1 MKSYHPYTIRFPDGL
16 QALAVRSEE
25 VPDIPALVKALKLP
39 FQPQGLL
46 VLSGGAGLMDEE
58 TSARMRSFFQTL
70 AAIVKSKQLMVIDGG
85 TSAGIMALMGEAL
98 FREGGSAIHI
108 GVVPAKAE
116 ADSEGKIAEDILEPH
131 HSHFVLVE
139 TNQWGREVT
148 AMYGL
153 VEYFSKN
160 TPSAILLVNGGGL
173 SLQEIQH
180 GVRQGHIIVIFAG
193 SGRLAD
199 EIARAIQHPE
209 MHARAEIREL
219 IQEGR
224 FIIFDTSNSPQELQ
238 KLLVK

>member
-1 MKSYHPYTIRFPDGL
+1 
-16 QALAVRSEE
+16 
-25 VPDIPALVKALKLP
+25 
-39 FQPQGLL
+39 
-46 VLSGGAGLMDEE
+46 MDEAS
-58 TSARMRSFFQTL
+58 SARMRSFFQSL
-70 AAIVKSKQLMVIDGG
+70 AGIVKSKQLMVIDGG

-98 FREGGSAIHI
+98 FREGGNAVHI

-116 ADSEGKIAEDILEPH
+116 ADSEGKVAEDILEPH

-139 TNQWGREVT
+139 TNEWGREVT

-160 TPSAILLVNGGGL
+160 APSTLLLINGGEL

-199 EIARAIQHPE
+199 EIARAIRHPE
-209 MHARAEIREL
+209 MPVRAEITEL
-219 IQEGR
+219 VQKGH
-224 FIIFDTSNSPQELQ
+224 FIIFDTSKSPRELQ
-238 KLLVK
+238 KLLLK

>member
-1 MKSYHPYTIRFPDGL
+1 MKSYRPYKISFPNGL
-16 QALAVRSEE
+16 QALTVRSEE
-25 VPDIPALVKALKLP
+25 TPDIPALVKALKLP
-39 FQPQGLL
+39 LQPRGLL

-58 TSARMRSFFQTL
+58 TGARLRSFFQTL
-70 AAIVKSKQLMVIDGG
+70 AGIVKSKQLMVIDGG

-98 FREGGSAIHI
+98 FREGRRAVHI

-116 ADSEGKIAEDILEPH
+116 VDSEGKIAEDILEPH

-139 TNQWGREVT
+139 ANEWGREVT

-160 TPSAILLVNGGGL
+160 VPSAILLINGGGL

-180 GVRQGHIIVIFAG
+180 GVRQGHTIVIFAG

-199 EIARAIQHPE
+199 EIAQAIRHPE
-209 MHARAEIREL
+209 VPARAEIREL
-219 IQEGR
+219 TGEGH
-224 FIIFDTSNSPQELQ
+224 FIIFDTSKSPQELQ
-238 KLLVK
+238 KLLAK

>member
-1 MKSYHPYTIRFPDGL
+1 MKSYRPYTIRFPNGL
-16 QALAVRSEE
+16 QALAVLSEE
-25 VPDIPALVKALKLP
+25 TPDIPALVKALELP
-39 FQPQGLL
+39 SQPRGLL

-58 TSARMRSFFQTL
+58 SSARMHSFFQTL
-70 AAIVKSKQLMVIDGG
+70 AGIVKSRQLMVIDGG
-85 TSAGIMALMGEAL
+85 TSAGIMALVGEAL
-98 FREGGSAIHI
+98 SEEGRSAIHI

-116 ADSEGKIAEDILEPH
+116 VDSEGKIAEDILEPH
-131 HSHFVLVE
+131 HTHFVLVE
-139 TNQWGREVT
+139 TNEWGREVT

-160 TPSAILLVNGGGL
+160 TPSAILLINGGGL

-199 EIARAIQHPE
+199 EIARAINHPE
-209 MHARAEIREL
+209 ALARSEIREL

-224 FIIFDTSNSPQELQ
+224 FIIFDTSKSPRELQ
-238 KLLVK
+238 KLLLK

>member
-1 MKSYHPYTIRFPDGL
+1 MKPYRPYTIRFPNGL

-25 VPDIPALVKALKLP
+25 SPDIPALVKTLQLP
-39 FQPQGLL
+39 SQPRGLL
-46 VLSGGAGLMDEE
+46 VLSGGAGLMDEAS
-58 TSARMRSFFQTL
+58 SARMRSFFQTL
-70 AAIVKSKQLMVIDGG
+70 AAIVKSQQLMVIDGG

-116 ADSEGKIAEDILEPH
+116 VDSEGKVAEDILEPH

-139 TNQWGREVT
+139 TNEWGREVT

-160 TPSAILLVNGGGL
+160 APSALLLINGGGL

-199 EIARAIQHPE
+199 ELAQAIRHPE
-209 MHARAEIREL
+209 TPARAEIREL
-219 IQEGR
+219 IREGH
-224 FIIFDTSNSPQELQ
+224 FIIFDTSKSPRELQEL
-238 KLLVK
+238 LLK

>member
-1 MKSYHPYTIRFPDGL
+1 MKSYHSYKINFPNGL

-25 VPDIPALVKALKLP
+25 TPNIPALVKAMKLP
-39 FQPQGLL
+39 SQPRGLL
-46 VLSGGAGLMDEE
+46 VLSGGAGLMDEAS
-58 TSARMRSFFQTL
+58 SARMRSFFQAL
-70 AAIVKSKQLMVIDGG
+70 AVIVKSKQLMVIDGG

-98 FREGGSAIHI
+98 FREGGNAIHI

-139 TNQWGREVT
+139 TNEWGREVT

-153 VEYFSKN
+153 VEHFSQN
-160 TPSAILLVNGGGL
+160 APSAILLINGGGL

-209 MHARAEIREL
+209 TPARAEIREL
-219 IQEGR
+219 VRTGH
-224 FIIFDTSNSPQELQ
+224 FIIFDTSKSPRELQ
-238 KLLVK
+238 KLLLK